1 MVKLRSSPEDCQK
14 VSDNLKRASKLPQHT
29 QERMKRGG
37 NVKKKINGSRLL
49 LFKESEREVAF

>member
-29 QERMKRGG
+29 QENEERRQCE
-37 NVKKKINGSRLL
+37 KKINGSRLL

>member
-29 QERMKRGG
+29 QENEERRQCE
-37 NVKKKINGSRLL
+37 KKNQRI
-49 LFKESEREVAF
+49 EVAFV